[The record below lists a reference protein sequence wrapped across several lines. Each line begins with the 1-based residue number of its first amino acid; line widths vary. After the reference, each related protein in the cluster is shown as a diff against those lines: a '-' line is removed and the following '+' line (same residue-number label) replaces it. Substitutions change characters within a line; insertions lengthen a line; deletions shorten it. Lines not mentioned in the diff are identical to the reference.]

1 MQVFPN
7 PWNKSSILSQVFVDM
22 FAAWWNVL
30 SRFLCWGKRGYPSMS
45 NSLTIICSC
54 LLFSSVR
61 LPSYSYFPLLD
72 SDGTTYT
79 FMLWCLT
86 CMFPCQCEPFNTVR
100 TRQTY
105 RPALSHVHLTLRL
118 GIDAP
123 ILGFIWLLINQTVTT
138 HPLPELLGVPHRQFM
153 NVRLTLKNVLPA
165 RGLKHT
171 ISKWQPLVF
180 LRGFCAARAVA
191 QKATGWFGTPK
202 MSWKM
207 MHCWIC
213 WSAKFTNSGPLM
225 ALMLRLNVCG
235 RFHPSHWG
243 NASSK
248 GSDVFQLQS
257 SQKECHR
264 NVFVLS

>member
-7 PWNKSSILSQVFVDM
+7 PWNKSSILFQVFVDM

-30 SRFLCWGKRGYPSMS
+30 SRFLCWGKRGYLSMS

-54 LLFSSVR
+54 LLFSPVR

-171 ISKWQPLVF
+171 ISKWQPRVF
-180 LRGFCAARAVA
+180 FNGDVVPRGRWPRRRPADLEPLKCHERWCIVGFVGQQNLRI
-191 QKATGWFGTPK
+191 QDP
-202 MSWKM
+202 
-207 MHCWIC
+207 
-213 WSAKFTNSGPLM
+213 
-225 ALMLRLNVCG
+225 
-235 RFHPSHWG
+235 
-243 NASSK
+243 
-248 GSDVFQLQS
+248 
-257 SQKECHR
+257 
-264 NVFVLS
+264 